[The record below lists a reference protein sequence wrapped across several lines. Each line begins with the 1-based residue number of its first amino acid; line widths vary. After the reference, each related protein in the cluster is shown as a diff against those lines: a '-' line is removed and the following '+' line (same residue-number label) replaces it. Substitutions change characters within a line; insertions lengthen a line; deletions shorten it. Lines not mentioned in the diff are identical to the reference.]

1 MGEDVSEMLEYVPA
15 SFKVVR
21 HVRPKL
27 ACAACDHIAQAAAPS
42 RPIPRSIAGPA
53 LLAHVLVGKFC
64 DHLPLYR
71 QSAIYARSGIAL
83 ERSTL
88 ADWVGECST
97 LLHPLVEALRRH
109 VLAADK
115 VHADDTPIPVLA
127 PGSGKTKTGRL
138 WTYVRDDRPA
148 GSSDPP
154 AVWFAYSPDRK
165 GEHPQRHLRTFAGI
179 LQADAYAGFD
189 ALYATG
195 RVVEAACWAHARRKF
210 FEVVKANGSPMAAE
224 AMGQIAKLYAIE
236 AELRGKPPEERR
248 RERQTRARPVL
259 EDFRDWLETQ
269 RQRVSRK
276 SDIAEAI
283 GYALNHWTAL
293 TRYATDGRVEID
305 NNAAERA
312 LRAVALGRKNFLFSG
327 SDAGGERAAALYS
340 LIGSAKL
347 NDIDPEAYLSTVL
360 TRIAEHPINRI
371 EELLPWR
378 LGQKEAAQPLT
389 EAA

>member
-1 MGEDVSEMLEYVPA
+1 MSMASKPTSQALCAEVDRLRRQVKDQADEIERLKWLVAKYKRMHFGQRTEHWAPAGQIELDLEFADVPVQDEATTAPSRESATARPLRSRARQRHAFPDDLPRETVYHVPEEETCPACGGDLKSLGEDVSEMLEYVPA

-27 ACAACDHIAQAAAPS
+27 ACSACDHIAQAAAPS

-53 LLAHVLVGKFC
+53 LLAHVLVSKFC

-71 QSAIYARSGIAL
+71 QSAIYARSGITL

-88 ADWVGECST
+88 TDWVGDCSR
-97 LLHPLVEALRRH
+97 LLRPLVDALRRH
-109 VLAADK
+109 VLAAEK

-165 GEHPQRHLRTFAGI
+165 GEHPQRHLRNFAGI

-210 FEVVKANGSPMAAE
+210 FDVVKANGSPMAAE
-224 AMGQIAKLYAIE
+224 AMGQIATLYAIE
-236 AELRGKPPEERR
+236 AELRGKPLEERL

-259 EDFRDWLETQ
+259 EDFRDWLET
-269 RQRVSRK
+269 
-276 SDIAEAI
+276 
-283 GYALNHWTAL
+283 
-293 TRYATDGRVEID
+293 
-305 NNAAERA
+305 
-312 LRAVALGRKNFLFSG
+312 
-327 SDAGGERAAALYS
+327 
-340 LIGSAKL
+340 
-347 NDIDPEAYLSTVL
+347 
-360 TRIAEHPINRI
+360 
-371 EELLPWR
+371 
-378 LGQKEAAQPLT
+378 
-389 EAA
+389 

>member
-1 MGEDVSEMLEYVPA
+1 M
-15 SFKVVR
+15 
-21 HVRPKL
+21 
-27 ACAACDHIAQAAAPS
+27 
-42 RPIPRSIAGPA
+42 
-53 LLAHVLVGKFC
+53 LAHVLVGKFC

-71 QSAIYARSGIAL
+71 QSAIYARGGITL

-97 LLHPLVEALRRH
+97 LLTPLVEALRRH

-127 PGSGKTKTGRL
+127 PGSGKTKTGRF

-148 GSSDPP
+148 GGNDPP

-165 GEHPQRHLRTFAGI
+165 GEHPQRHLRSFTGI

-210 FEVVKANGSPMAAE
+210 FDVVKANGSPMAAE
-224 AMGQIAKLYAIE
+224 ALARIAGLYAIE
-236 AELRGKPPEERR
+236 AELRGKPPS
-248 RERQTRARPVL
+248 ERQQNRQDRALPL
-259 EDFRDWLETQ
+259 FIDFHFWLEAQ
-269 RQRVSRK
+269 SRRVSRK

-283 GYALNHWTAL
+283 GYALNHWAAL
-293 TRYATDGRVEID
+293 TRYATDGRIEI
-305 NNAAERA
+305 NNTAAERA

-347 NDIDPEAYLSTVL
+347 NDLDPEAYLRDVL
-360 TRIAEHPINRI
+360 DGIAEHPINRI

-378 LGQKEAAQPLT
+378 LGKNEADQPLT
-389 EAA
+389 EVTCPGIFGPTET